1 MDQWSSDHQMN
12 NSRDSQEFPK
22 YFAQVWIMTS
32 FSLSF
37 LKIQNIYNIL
47 NICIDLEKLVSF
59 FWIFELFK
67 AFWISWSQFVV
78 EWAPLSIKKI
88 AMFEIFEIFC
98 LSFE

>member
-22 YFAQVWIMTS
+22 NFAQVWIMTS

-59 FWIFELFK
+59 FWIFEIFELFK
-67 AFWISWSQFVV
+67 VFWISWSHFVV
-78 EWAPLSIKKI
+78 EWAWVSKNLR
-88 AMFEIFEIFC
+88 C
-98 LSFE
+98 LKYLKYFA